1 MSRYTYTLNQN
12 QKTEEHTTYK
22 RKDLEKM
29 TLFHLREICRKE
41 RVVVPSAQSA
51 DREGLIR
58 LIMRFRGQK
67 EYRHINTAQEGGL
80 ERLQEFVQNNKVHIT
95 DKQQIRIPGTI
106 TLYQETGMNELD
118 GYKVQSDNKLYEG
131 NLILIDELFQI
142 YTCFYIQ
149 EINGIHYLFK
159 GKGVPVRPLEKH
171 QYFILYLPNERDSEF
186 LYDCYYG
193 NRVSVPGYVE
203 GIRIP
208 LLDIQE
214 KEIVKA
220 DLPLVIDFGSSN
232 TTMGICLPDGT
243 TKIALDKGQ
252 TIIPSMIGVKGVL
265 EDKTEFV
272 FGYEALALTGENYQ
286 DEDVTVF
293 YDIKRWISDA
303 DRKQSVTLKNGY
315 KYQIDRKEM
324 LRAYLDYLI
333 DLARQ

>member
-149 EINGIHYLFK
+149 EVKGSYYLYDHWKNISILSFTCQTNGILNFSMI
-159 GKGVPVRPLEKH
+159 VTM
-171 QYFILYLPNERDSEF
+171 
-186 LYDCYYG
+186 
-193 NRVSVPGYVE
+193 
-203 GIRIP
+203 
-208 LLDIQE
+208 
-214 KEIVKA
+214 EIVYRFQ
-220 DLPLVIDFGSSN
+220 VMWRESGFHCWI
-232 TTMGICLPDGT
+232 
-243 TKIALDKGQ
+243 
-252 TIIPSMIGVKGVL
+252 
-265 EDKTEFV
+265 
-272 FGYEALALTGENYQ
+272 YR
-286 DEDVTVF
+286 
-293 YDIKRWISDA
+293 KR
-303 DRKQSVTLKNGY
+303 RL
-315 KYQIDRKEM
+315 
-324 LRAYLDYLI
+324 
-333 DLARQ
+333 

>member
-159 GKGVPVRPLEKH
+159 GK
-171 QYFILYLPNERDSEF
+171 
-186 LYDCYYG
+186 
-193 NRVSVPGYVE
+193 
-203 GIRIP
+203 
-208 LLDIQE
+208 
-214 KEIVKA
+214 
-220 DLPLVIDFGSSN
+220 
-232 TTMGICLPDGT
+232 
-243 TKIALDKGQ
+243 
-252 TIIPSMIGVKGVL
+252 
-265 EDKTEFV
+265 
-272 FGYEALALTGENYQ
+272 
-286 DEDVTVF
+286 
-293 YDIKRWISDA
+293 
-303 DRKQSVTLKNGY
+303 
-315 KYQIDRKEM
+315 
-324 LRAYLDYLI
+324 
-333 DLARQ
+333 